1 MWNLNEKHRNAK
13 TQAERKLYVAL
24 MHDEITFAN
33 TVSRAGSRN
42 SDCGAP
48 HKKLGRKVSDRSL
61 YRYFHLVM
69 WMYSSVCYVYLTQC
83 LYAMNVIFV

>member
-24 MHDEITFAN
+24 MHDEITLAN

-48 HKKLGRKVSDRSL
+48 
-61 YRYFHLVM
+61 HLVM